1 MNGLNNKDDVKNE
14 LTKSTSTI
22 IKNYVI

>member
-22 IKNYVI
+22 IKNYV